1 MVIAKPQSSSS
12 YHSCLGCCP
21 PFVVCRCCCKAKL
34 HLQLNLQKGRKWR
47 SLNFSDQLVHATTPL
62 RNCLTDRKTA
72 KTPFLF
78 YLTFHFQEETDWYIY
93 IIFFLMKTVYSF
105 FHREIKNRIEQLGES
120 YIDPNSFRPQ
130 GTMDQFQ
137 LVPVDTVAG
146 LQFLQSIFWQFITLW
161 RNEKL
166 CSWHFTF
173 IKIFHARCSK
183 AFFF

>member
-1 MVIAKPQSSSS
+1 MEVTQFQWSTCTRYYTFEELLNRSKDCQNTLLILFDISLSGRNWLI
-12 YHSCLGCCP
+12 H
-21 PFVVCRCCCKAKL
+21 L
-34 HLQLNLQKGRKWR
+34 HY
-47 SLNFSDQLVHATTPL
+47 F
-62 RNCLTDRKTA
+62 
-72 KTPFLF
+72 
-78 YLTFHFQEETDWYIY
+78 
-93 IIFFLMKTVYSF
+93 FFLMKTVYSF